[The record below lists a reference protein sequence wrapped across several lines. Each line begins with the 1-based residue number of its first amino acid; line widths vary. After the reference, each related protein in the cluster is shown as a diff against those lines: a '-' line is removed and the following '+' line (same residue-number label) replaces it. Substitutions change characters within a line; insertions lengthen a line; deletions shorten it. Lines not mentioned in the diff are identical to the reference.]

1 MFYNVNLGSHRLFHK
16 LMLYSLIISS
26 NVLYIHD
33 VYILYIY
40 IYYIYYMPP
49 HRIKERTSHLFD
61 HFIDYKMMSNARVCM
76 GVLKKI
82 LIHLCNVRV
91 ITFVFL
97 LFKK

>member
-1 MFYNVNLGSHRLFHK
+1 
-16 LMLYSLIISS
+16 
-26 NVLYIHD
+26 
-33 VYILYIY
+33 
-40 IYYIYYMPP
+40 MPP